1 MVKWLTLVVSRGR
14 HLFLP
19 LRLGA
24 VCPNASDGGSGKRLY
39 MARRWT
45 PQRFMKMR
53 RVRVA
58 VCAITVAAMAVATF
72 ALTTRKAVALNVNG
86 KTTMVATYAMTVDR
100 LLEEQG
106 ISVKS
111 HDLVQSTSGGTLAD
125 GATA

>member
-1 MVKWLTLVVSRGR
+1 
-14 HLFLP
+14 
-19 LRLGA
+19 
-24 VCPNASDGGSGKRLY
+24 

-58 VCAITVAAMAVATF
+58 VCAITVAAMAAATF

-86 KTTMVATYAMTVDR
+86 KTTMVTTYAMTVDR
-100 LLEEQG
+100 LLEEQD

-111 HDLVQSTSGGTLAD
+111 HDLVQSTPRHAG
-125 GATA
+125 